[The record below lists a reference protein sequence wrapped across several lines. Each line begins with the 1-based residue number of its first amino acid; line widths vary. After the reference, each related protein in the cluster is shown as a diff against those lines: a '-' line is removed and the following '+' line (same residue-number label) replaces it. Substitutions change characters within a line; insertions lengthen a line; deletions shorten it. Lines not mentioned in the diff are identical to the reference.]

1 MADWNTD
8 ESEDVGLAEGR
19 NKKRAETLKR
29 RRYSLKF
36 RPIKYMIDEISRDSD
51 EILRYIETYL
61 NSRPPSAENLKLAK
75 LINYVH
81 NLDEDLQENVNFEE
95 LIEKFELDAPHL
107 IGAIAG
113 GLANEKITLT
123 KLIAVKEAPEI
134 VRAIADRAKS
144 PTIGTAD
151 SKLMMEMIGQV
162 EGGGTKINIG
172 KIIAGDD
179 NSQSNTQI
187 NNGLPEYL
195 GNIYAKEN
203 KFRDSYRKALSA
215 GEGTG
220 DESIIDLTPEREK
233 IPIISNLT

>member
-36 RPIKYMIDEISRDSD
+36 RPIKYMIDEISRDSG

-123 KLIAVKEAPEI
+123 KLIAVC
-134 VRAIADRAKS
+134 
-144 PTIGTAD
+144 
-151 SKLMMEMIGQV
+151 
-162 EGGGTKINIG
+162 
-172 KIIAGDD
+172 
-179 NSQSNTQI
+179 NSSD
-187 NNGLPEYL
+187 Y
-195 GNIYAKEN
+195 
-203 KFRDSYRKALSA
+203 FRGFFYR
-215 GEGTG
+215 
-220 DESIIDLTPEREK
+220 DE
-233 IPIISNLT
+233 